1 MRRMG
6 RDYHHSDEAVNAVY
20 NLLDISQKGE
30 VSMED
35 VESFLEQFE
44 EAEVPN
50 FDEVSSELIR

>member
-1 MRRMG
+1 MG
-6 RDYHHSDEAVNAVY
+6 RDYNHSDDTVNAVY

-44 EAEVPN
+44 
-50 FDEVSSELIR
+50 